1 MKEYGIFDIIGP
13 VMIGPSSSHTAG
25 AARIGQVANSI
36 VKKGF
41 YRVDFHLHGSFAK
54 TYKGHGTDK
63 ALLAGVLGFK
73 PNDKRLRE
81 SFSIADKEGL
91 EYHFIQDNLGTVHP
105 NTVKIVFYYKDHTIS
120 SVTGSSIGGGNIE
133 IIEINNV
140 AISYNGKFPTIILK
154 YREQKGVIY
163 EVSKLLAT
171 NDYNIESMK
180 TVKQD
185 EDVTLIIELN
195 EKLKKDLID
204 KLVNDKI
211 YDYANYIEG
220 VR

>member
-1 MKEYGIFDIIGP
+1 MKEYGVFDIIGP

-25 AARIGQVANSI
+25 AARIAQVAISI

-73 PNDKRLRE
+73 PNDKRLRD
-81 SFSIADKEGL
+81 SFAIAKKEGL
-91 EYHFIQDNLGTVHP
+91 EFHFIKDDLGTVHP
-105 NTVKIVFYYKDHTIS
+105 NTAKLVFYYKDGTTS

-133 IIEINNV
+133 IIEINDV
-140 AISYNGKFPTIILK
+140 LISYNGKFPTIILK
-154 YREQKGVIY
+154 YGEQKGVIY

-171 NDYNIESMK
+171 NNYNIESIK

-185 EDVTLIIELN
+185 EEVTLIVELN
-195 EKLKKDLID
+195 ERLKKDLID
-204 KLVNDKI
+204 KIINDKR

-220 VR
+220 VK